1 MKLLALAGVLVLA
14 GCASQEQ
21 RAEILISTFG
31 PFCEKLGYERNTDAW
46 RGCIASE
53 GSNRGAVRVVR

>member
-1 MKLLALAGVLVLA
+1 MHDDPSFWKSVADWLWLALAAVGKWA
-14 GCASQEQ
+14 WNKQ
-21 RAEILISTFG
+21 
-31 PFCEKLGYERNTDAW
+31 EKLGYERNTDAW